1 MAITREKVLRGY
13 ETDII
18 NGNCFAIYD
27 NNIVEDGVIVSSKRH
42 RENMDLNTISEL
54 KKSEFVDEAL
64 LTKANKVAELSADKL
79 ILQTELL
86 NHKEAIKAH
95 EENFKIAKTINDE
108 IYAENQKLKADKE
121 KLLADMVKLDEN
133 IINLNAQV
141 VTLKET
147 KKVK

>member
-1 MAITREKVLRGY
+1 MAIERVMRLRGY

-18 NGNCFAIYD
+18 NGTCIAVYD
-27 NNIVEDGVIVSSKRH
+27 NQLVENSVVIDSKRH

-54 KKSEFVDEAL
+54 KKSAFVDHAL
-64 LTKANKVAELSADKL
+64 LTNANKLFELQSDKM

-86 NHKEAIKAH
+86 TH
-95 EENFKIAKTINDE
+95 EENFKMAKTINDE

-133 IINLNAQV
+133 IVNLNAQIV
-141 VTLKET
+141 AS
-147 KKVK
+147 KKGK